1 MWLSLAAST
10 VALYTV
16 STTCAAVNLV
26 SRVDVNAV
34 MLNQNL
40 ISALTGR
47 YSGLCSGRIN
57 VVVRAALTVLT
68 SFFFSSARNCIM
80 SAIVQ
85 GTVCQHAPFNIFF
98 GQLRNQHCRGILFYR
113 LPQVLRPACRHSD
126 CRIS

>member
-10 VALYTV
+10 VVLYTV

-26 SRVDVNAV
+26 FRVDVNAV

-68 SFFFSSARNCIM
+68 SFFLFFCEKLHYVCNCSGHSVSTCSVQYFLRAAAKSTLPRYFILSTAPSS
-80 SAIVQ
+80 
-85 GTVCQHAPFNIFF
+85 
-98 GQLRNQHCRGILFYR
+98 
-113 LPQVLRPACRHSD
+113 
-126 CRIS
+126 